1 VAAAGLR
8 REVEATMA
16 AHGATGEA
24 YIRILLTRGVGELT
38 YRPSACPTPTL
49 IVIVKTFVPQDDA
62 VYDRGVNVALVGVR
76 RNHVDSVSPMIKS
89 NNLLNNALA
98 MQEAFTRGADEALMQ
113 NVDGRLVECAQSN
126 FFLIRAGQI
135 LTPPL
140 ADGLL
145 PGITRAFVM
154 AIARDE
160 GVDCREASLT
170 PADLLDADEAFLTG
184 TTREITPIVSV
195 DGTAIGAGQPGPITR
210 ALLDAFRA
218 RVRAMTPRP

>member
-1 VAAAGLR
+1 
-8 REVEATMA
+8 
-16 AHGATGEA
+16 
-24 YIRILLTRGVGELT
+24 LT
-38 YRPSACPTPTL
+38 
-49 IVIVKTFVPQDDA
+49 
-62 VYDRGVNVALVGVR
+62 
-76 RNHVDSVSPMIKS
+76 
-89 NNLLNNALA
+89 
-98 MQEAFTRGADEALMQ
+98 
-113 NVDGRLVECAQSN
+113 RLVECAQSN

-218 RVRAMTPRP
+218 RVRAMTPRS